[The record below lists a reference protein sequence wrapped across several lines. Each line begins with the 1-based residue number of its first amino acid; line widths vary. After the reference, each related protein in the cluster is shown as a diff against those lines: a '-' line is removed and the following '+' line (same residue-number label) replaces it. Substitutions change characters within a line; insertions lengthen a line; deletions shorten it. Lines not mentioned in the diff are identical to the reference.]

1 MNKKTCLALPA
12 FLIAAL
18 LPAHAA
24 EEAAAEKTDFEK
36 SITRNLVRLNE
47 DGKLKRVDS
56 DSIGSKDYY
65 AIYYSAQWC
74 PPCRKFTPKLVDFYN
89 EAIGHHDN
97 IEVIFVSSDQN
108 EDKMEAYM
116 KKAGMSWLA
125 LDFDKKDNKSSK
137 KLNSYVGRG
146 IPHLVVVDKNGK
158 VLSDSVVDGEYV
170 GPYKV
175 LEEFIELLH

>member
-1 MNKKTCLALPA
+1 MKAKLLLSLTAVSLVALFSA
-12 FLIAAL
+12 Q
-18 LPAHAA
+18 AA
-24 EEAAAEKTDFEK
+24 EETAREKTDFEQ
-36 SITRNLVRLNE
+36 SITRNLVRLQ
-47 DGKLKRVDS
+47 DDKLKRVPADS
-56 DSIGSKDYY
+56 FDTKDYY
-65 AIYYSAQWC
+65 AIYYSAHWC

-116 KKAGMSWLA
+116 KKAGMRWLA

-137 KLNSYVGRG
+137 KLTGYVGRG

-158 VLSDSVVDGEYV
+158 VLLDSVVDGEYV

-175 LEEFIELLH
+175 LEDFIDLLH

>member
-116 KKAGMSWLA
+116 KKAGM
-125 LDFDKKDNKSSK
+125 
-137 KLNSYVGRG
+137 R
-146 IPHLVVVDKNGK
+146 
-158 VLSDSVVDGEYV
+158 
-170 GPYKV
+170 
-175 LEEFIELLH
+175 

>member
-1 MNKKTCLALPA
+1 MKKKLLLFLTAVSLVALFSA
-12 FLIAAL
+12 Q
-18 LPAHAA
+18 AA
-24 EEAAAEKTDFEK
+24 EETAGEKTVFEQ
-36 SITRNLVRLNE
+36 SITRNLVRLQ
-47 DGKLKRVDS
+47 DDKLKRVPA
-56 DSIGSKDYY
+56 DSIDTKDYY
-65 AIYYSAQWC
+65 AIYYSAHWC

-116 KKAGMSWLA
+116 KKAGMRWLA

-137 KLNSYVGRG
+137 KLTGYVGRG

-158 VLSDSVVDGEYV
+158 VLLDSVVDGEYV

-175 LEEFIELLH
+175 LEDFIDLLH

>member
-1 MNKKTCLALPA
+1 MKKKLLLFLTAVSLVALFSA
-12 FLIAAL
+12 Q
-18 LPAHAA
+18 AA
-24 EEAAAEKTDFEK
+24 EETAGEKTVFEQ
-36 SITRNLVRLNE
+36 SITRNLVRLQ
-47 DGKLKRVDS
+47 DDKLKRVPADS
-56 DSIGSKDYY
+56 FDTKDYY
-65 AIYYSAQWC
+65 AIYYSAHWC

-116 KKAGMSWLA
+116 KKAGMRWLA

-137 KLNSYVGRG
+137 KLTGYVGRG

-158 VLSDSVVDGEYV
+158 VLLDSVVDGEYV

-175 LEEFIELLH
+175 LEDFIDLLH

>member
-1 MNKKTCLALPA
+1 MKAKLLLSLTAVSLVALFSA
-12 FLIAAL
+12 Q
-18 LPAHAA
+18 AA
-24 EEAAAEKTDFEK
+24 EETAREKTDFEQ
-36 SITRNLVRLNE
+36 SITRNLVRLQ
-47 DGKLKRVDS
+47 DDKLKRVPA
-56 DSIGSKDYY
+56 DSIGTKDYY
-65 AIYYSAQWC
+65 AIYYSAHWC

-116 KKAGMSWLA
+116 KKAGMRWLA

-137 KLNSYVGRG
+137 KLTGYVGRG

-158 VLSDSVVDGEYV
+158 VLLDSVVDGEYV

-175 LEEFIELLH
+175 LEDFINLLH

>member
-1 MNKKTCLALPA
+1 MKKKLLLSLTAVSLVALFSA
-12 FLIAAL
+12 Q
-18 LPAHAA
+18 AA
-24 EEAAAEKTDFEK
+24 EETAREKTDFEQ
-36 SITRNLVRLNE
+36 SISRNLVRLQ
-47 DGKLKRVDS
+47 DDKLKRVPA
-56 DSIGSKDYY
+56 DSIDTKDYY
-65 AIYYSAQWC
+65 AIYYSAHWC

-116 KKAGMSWLA
+116 KKAGMRWLA

-137 KLNSYVGRG
+137 KLTGYVGRG

-158 VLSDSVVDGEYV
+158 VLLDSVVDGEYV

-175 LEEFIELLH
+175 LEDFIDLLH

>member
-1 MNKKTCLALPA
+1 MKKKLLLSLTAVSLVALFSA
-12 FLIAAL
+12 Q
-18 LPAHAA
+18 AA
-24 EEAAAEKTDFEK
+24 EETAGEKTVFEQ
-36 SITRNLVRLNE
+36 SITRNLVRLQ
-47 DGKLKRVDS
+47 DDRLKRVPA
-56 DSIGSKDYY
+56 DSIDTKDYY
-65 AIYYSAQWC
+65 AIYYSAHWC

-116 KKAGMSWLA
+116 KKAGMRWLA

-137 KLNSYVGRG
+137 KLTGYVGRG

-158 VLSDSVVDGEYV
+158 VLLDSVVDGEYV

-175 LEEFIELLH
+175 LEDFIDLLH

>member
-1 MNKKTCLALPA
+1 MKKKLLLSLTAVSLVALFSA
-12 FLIAAL
+12 Q
-18 LPAHAA
+18 AA
-24 EEAAAEKTDFEK
+24 EETAGEKTVFEQ
-36 SITRNLVRLNE
+36 SITRNLVRLQ
-47 DGKLKRVDS
+47 DDKLKRVPADS
-56 DSIGSKDYY
+56 FDTKDYY
-65 AIYYSAQWC
+65 AIYYSAHWC

-116 KKAGMSWLA
+116 KKAGMRWLA

-137 KLNSYVGRG
+137 KLTGYVGRG

-158 VLSDSVVDGEYV
+158 VLLDSVVDGEYV

-175 LEEFIELLH
+175 LEDFIDLLH

>member
-1 MNKKTCLALPA
+1 MVSLVALFSA
-12 FLIAAL
+12 Q
-18 LPAHAA
+18 AA
-24 EEAAAEKTDFEK
+24 EETAREKTDFEQ
-36 SITRNLVRLNE
+36 SITRNLVRLQ
-47 DGKLKRVDS
+47 DDKLKRVPA
-56 DSIGSKDYY
+56 DSIGTKDYY
-65 AIYYSAQWC
+65 AIYYSAHWC

-108 EDKMEAYM
+108 EDKMEGYM
-116 KKAGMSWLA
+116 KKAGMRWLA

-137 KLNSYVGRG
+137 KLTGYVGRG

-158 VLSDSVVDGEYV
+158 VLLDSVVDGEYV

-175 LEEFIELLH
+175 LEDFIDLLH

>member
-1 MNKKTCLALPA
+1 MKKKLLLSLTAVSLVALFSA
-12 FLIAAL
+12 Q
-18 LPAHAA
+18 AA
-24 EEAAAEKTDFEK
+24 EETAGEKTVFEQ
-36 SITRNLVRLNE
+36 SITRNLVRLQ
-47 DGKLKRVDS
+47 DDKLKRVPA
-56 DSIGSKDYY
+56 DSIDTKDYY
-65 AIYYSAQWC
+65 AIYYSAHWC

-116 KKAGMSWLA
+116 KKAGMRWLA

-137 KLNSYVGRG
+137 KLTGYVGRG

-158 VLSDSVVDGEYV
+158 VLLDSVVDGEYV

-175 LEEFIELLH
+175 LEDFIDLLH